1 MSLWTP
7 GLAAPA
13 PLDAPHDA
21 GEVGSPFIRLPGS
34 VLLTFGVAAAAGLL
48 TANPLLTAASILVLP
63 VFATLL
69 WRPGETPV
77 LLFAVGFQ
85 WVQVTAKVFHADVL
99 GIPVVQLAFTQ
110 SVVDAVWL
118 GLTGLVVLAVGV
130 RLGLRL
136 LREPTAQRARAEAD
150 ALSVD
155 RAFVL
160 YAVCYVLAVVV
171 EGAIGAGSALSQAG
185 AGVEAIHWVAFFVF
199 AYLAL
204 EQRQRLLLLAAAVAF
219 EFVAGIGFFSG
230 FKTVLF
236 VSLIVYFT
244 ARPALRP
251 SAVLSGAALVGVIL
265 VVGVAWTVVKPEYRE
280 FLNQGSGQQETV
292 VSQDEATDMLIRLV
306 SDLTLDDLV
315 YGLDPLFTRVAYVD
329 FFSLTLDYV
338 PAVIPHE
345 DGELWAG
352 AVRHVLQPR
361 LLFPDK
367 PALSSDSE
375 RTMFYT
381 GAHVA
386 DDGTSISI
394 GYMGESYIDFGRIGM
409 FAPIFLIGL
418 LWGLIYAYFVRNA
431 RSTLVG
437 YAFATALLVQAYQF
451 EIVGTKLLG
460 GILAKFIVLALL
472 LRFAEPVIWSWLG
485 GEDVLDPEDEVEAR
499 LAPAA

>member
-7 GLAAPA
+7 ALAAPA
-13 PLDAPHDA
+13 PRSAPLDA
-21 GEVGSPFIRLPGS
+21 GEAESPFVRLPGP
-34 VLLTFGVAAAAGLL
+34 VLLAFGVAAAAGLL

-99 GIPVVQLAFTQ
+99 GVSVVQLAFTQ

-118 GLTGLVVLAVGV
+118 SLTGLVVLAVGM

-150 ALSVD
+150 VLSVD

-171 EGAIGAGSALSQAG
+171 EGAVGIRGGLSQAG
-185 AGVEAIHWVAFFVF
+185 AGVQAIHWVAFFVF

-204 EQRQRLLLLAAAVAF
+204 EQRRRLLLLAAAVAF

-236 VSLIVYFT
+236 VSLIAYFT

-251 SAVLSGAALVGVIL
+251 SAVFSGAALIAVIL

-292 VSQDEATDMLIRLV
+292 VSQDEQMDMLVRLV
-306 SDLTLDDLV
+306 SDLTVDDLV
-315 YGLDPLFTRVAYVD
+315 YGLEPLFKRVAYVD

-338 PAVIPHE
+338 PNVVPHE
-345 DGELWAG
+345 DGGLWAG

-361 LLFPDK
+361 LLFPSK
-367 PALSSDSE
+367 PVLPTDSE
-375 RTMFYT
+375 RTMYYT
-381 GAHVA
+381 GAHIA

-409 FAPIFLIGL
+409 FVPVLLIGL

-431 RSTLVG
+431 RSKLVG

-451 EIVGTKLLG
+451 EIVGIKLLG
-460 GILAKFIVLALL
+460 GIVAKFIVLAVL
-472 LRFAEPVIWSWLG
+472 LRFFEPAIWGWLG
-485 GEDVLDPEDEVEAR
+485 GDEVHEEEPEVDY
-499 LAPAA
+499 APAA